1 MFPGSSHAEQL
12 TLRSQ
17 QRIMATVEDSVLRT
31 EMTGLESQ
39 EEEAPKRVLF
49 LKAMREVP
57 HGLWY
62 QEGSDRLAW

>member
-1 MFPGSSHAEQL
+1 
-12 TLRSQ
+12 
-17 QRIMATVEDSVLRT
+17 MATVEDSVLRT